1 MKIYEPA
8 NIRNIALLGH
18 TGTGKTTLAETLLF
32 NAKSINR
39 RGTVEDR
46 NTVSDYHELEQERA
60 NSIFSVPMYLE
71 YKNKKI
77 NIIDSPGFDDYI
89 GEAISAAYAA
99 DVGVI
104 TLNSQNGIEVG
115 TDNLWEQ
122 CKKMDKPVCFVI
134 NKIDVEQAKFDEN
147 IDLLKNRFGGSA
159 TIIQYPTKVGAQFHA
174 IIDLLSMSMF
184 DYKSE
189 GGHGEKK
196 DIPADEIEKAENLRN
211 ELIESIAETNEDLMN
226 KYLETEALDDSDII
240 NGLKNAIALR
250 QIFPILTCSSKQD
263 KGVDIILDFFSTYLP
278 SPADLPNIVD
288 KNGTSLAVDAN
299 AQTSIFVF
307 KMLSESHLGDMTF
320 FRVMSGKLQSGMDL
334 VNETN
339 NSTERFNALYIVSGK
354 KRQEVDALMAGD
366 IGASVKLKSTHVNN
380 TLHVKGFNVEYKYI
394 EYPNPK
400 VRIAVVPKTKGEEEK
415 VGMGLHAIH
424 EEDLSLVVEHS
435 QELRQ
440 MLCYGQG
447 ELHLQV
453 AKWKLE
459 NRFKVQTQFIE
470 PRVPYRETIQ
480 KKAQGSYRH
489 KKQSGGAGQFAEV
502 YMIIEPYTETPFE
515 PGGLSVRAKDLIE
528 LKWGGYLEYINCIVG
543 GVIDQ
548 RFLPA
553 ILKGVMDKMEFGPLT
568 GSYVRDIRVVVHDGK
583 MHPVDSN
590 EAAFKTAGMMVFKE
604 IFAQANP
611 KILEPIYLVKVK
623 VPDDYVGDVMSDM
636 PTRRGLILG
645 VDAEVNNQII
655 NARMPLAELD
665 KYSTALRSMT
675 QGKASYNSEFI
686 EYQAVPANVQQDLI
700 DAYKKQ
706 QEEEA

>member
-1 MKIYEPA
+1 MKVYEPA

-18 TGTGKTTLAETLLF
+18 SGSGKTTFAEALLY
-32 NAKSINR
+32 NAKAINR

-46 NTVSDYHELEQERA
+46 NTVSDYHELEQERG
-60 NSIFSVPMYLE
+60 NSIFSVPMYIE
-71 YKNKKI
+71 YNNKKI

-89 GEAISAAYAA
+89 GEAIGAAYAA
-99 DVGVI
+99 DIGLI
-104 TLNSQNGIEVG
+104 LINAQNGIEVG

-122 CKKMDKPVCFVI
+122 CEKMQKPVCFVI
-134 NKIDVEQAKFDEN
+134 NKADVEQAKFEEN
-147 IDLLKNRFGGSA
+147 IDSLKNRYGGSA
-159 TIIQYPTKVGAQFHA
+159 TIIQYPTKVGAQFSG
-174 IIDLLSMSMF
+174 IIDLLSMSLYEYSS
-184 DYKSE
+184 D
-189 GGHGEKK
+189 GGKATKK
-196 DIPADEIEKAENLRN
+196 EIPAEELEKAEGLRN
-211 ELIESIAETNEDLMN
+211 ELIESIAETNEELMN
-226 KYLETEALDDSDII
+226 HYLESESLEGDMLI
-240 NGLKNAIALR
+240 NGFKNAIASR
-250 QIFPILTCSSKQD
+250 QIFPIMVSTAKAD
-263 KGVDIILDFFSTYLP
+263 KGIDLILDFISTYLP
-278 SPADLPNIVD
+278 SPVD
-288 KNGTSLAVDAN
+288 MPITVDMHDTSVACDPN

-320 FRVMSGKLQSGMDL
+320 FRVMSGKIQSGLDM

-339 NSTERFNALYIVSGK
+339 NATERFNAIYIVNGK
-354 KRQEVDALMAGD
+354 KRQEVETLLAGD

-380 TLHVKGFNVEYKYI
+380 TLHVKGLNVEYKHI
-394 EYPNPK
+394 KYPNPK
-400 VRIAVVPKTKGEEEK
+400 VRIAIVPKTKGEEEK
-415 VGMGLHAIH
+415 VGTGLHAIH
-424 EEDLSLVVEHS
+424 EEDLSLIVEHS

-440 MLCYGQG
+440 MICYGQG

-502 YMIIEPYTETPFE
+502 YMMIEPYTETPFE
-515 PGGLSVRAKDLIE
+515 PGGLSVRNKDLNE

-568 GSYVRDIRVVVHDGK
+568 GSYVRDIRVIVHDGK

-604 IFAQANP
+604 IFAQASP
-611 KILEPIYLVKVK
+611 KILEPIYNVKVK

-636 PTRRGLILG
+636 PSRRGLILG
-645 VDAEVNNQII
+645 VDAEGNYQII

-675 QGKASYNSEFI
+675 QGKASYYSEFA
-686 EYQAVPANVQQDLI
+686 EYQAVPPNVQQELI